1 MWEVTE
7 AFVINIFSLGYKST
21 LITSCAPT
29 KPQRSDHL
37 HGMQCGTEFK
47 AFALL
52 VTQHSPPIA
61 LSKING
67 KEMMSNDK
75 KDR

>member
-1 MWEVTE
+1 M
-7 AFVINIFSLGYKST
+7 
-21 LITSCAPT
+21 

-61 LSKING
+61 NG
-67 KEMMSNDK
+67 KEMMPNDK